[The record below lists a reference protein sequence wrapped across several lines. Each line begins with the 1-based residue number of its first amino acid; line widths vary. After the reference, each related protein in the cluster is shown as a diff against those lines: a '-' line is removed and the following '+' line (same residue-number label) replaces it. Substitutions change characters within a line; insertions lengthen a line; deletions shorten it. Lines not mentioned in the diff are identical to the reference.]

1 MRALSE
7 EVISRMSECED
18 TILASKYAGQVVLT
32 LHYPSSEGLKQ
43 GKKVVARIAGPSV
56 DVEVGIP
63 LTGR

>member
-1 MRALSE
+1 
-7 EVISRMSECED
+7 MSECED